1 MKLWIEKNNFEKLR
15 STRFSFT
22 LLVTLLEPSEANR
35 RKYIELSSYDEEI
48 SLEENKEIVRLRK
61 ENNELKTKVGR
72 YEAVIRKF
80 YKLYKNEIKRASF

>member
-1 MKLWIEKNNFEKLR
+1 MKIWIDKNNFENLKNK
-15 STRFSFT
+15 RFTF
-22 LLVTLLEPSEANR
+22 LVSLTLLEPPKASKYR
-35 RKYIELSSYDEEI
+35 YIEFSSFEEI

-80 YKLYKNEIKRASF
+80 YKLYKEEIKRASF